1 MRKLNREEW
10 IKLESK
16 ILWGLFAVILGV
28 VLLTAPGDVYGD
40 ELVHE
45 FKSPSFSGVGSSSH
59 YLTIENQQF
68 SRKQAIADDIE
79 SALKSAER
87 DAENTTLAKF
97 MRNLESRIYAQL
109 SKQLVEK
116 LFETCSVEAI
126 AAETCS
132 ETTFGSFVLE
142 GNTIT
147 YQKTICDSSLWAC
160 TQGDAVIVMTIV
172 SEDGT
177 ETQIVIPIGA
187 GTAGGGG

>member
-1 MRKLNREEW
+1 MNRNEK
-10 IKLESK
+10 IRDKLE
-16 ILWGLFAVILGV
+16 LGTLITIF
-28 VLLTAPGDVYGD
+28 LLSIISLSPNISAD

-45 FKSPSFSGVGSSSH
+45 FKNPSFSGIGTSAH
-59 YLTIENQQF
+59 YLTVENQER
-68 SRKQAIADDIE
+68 SRREAIKDDIE
-79 SALKSAER
+79 AALKQAER

-116 LFETCSVEAI
+116 LFETCTVEAV
-126 AAETCS
+126 AAGTCT

-147 YQKTICDSSLWAC
+147 YQKTICDASLWAC
-160 TQGDAVIVMTIV
+160 TQGDQVIVMTIIA
-172 SEDGT
+172 EDGS

-187 GTAGGGG
+187 GTAGSGTG